1 MKNIAE
7 YIANDKNFIKY
18 AFSTDEDH
26 TYMIWRTKLNE
37 AAEYLEHNLYEDYMT
52 TYWRQLLASDI
63 TKISK
68 DYIQETDN
76 GTLYPYYVNVLKSA
90 AKLMLY
96 SIEHTGVPF
105 ISYIEKNG
113 HKSIDKYISYSEN
126 IKLPAGAIAIE
137 PGALRYCFNMKQLEI
152 PEGIRYIP
160 RLMDVDRTY
169 LLEKVVFPTSAEA
182 IENAAFFW
190 CENLEEVIFK
200 GNNTRFSSDAFYK
213 SLWFKNLDEGML
225 IQAGTLF
232 FYDFDEED
240 VVIPEGVKYI
250 APYVFRGKS
259 MKTLQLPK
267 SLQKIAKGAFESCE
281 KLEKLIIPENVTEI
295 ADEAFRWCNNLTEIH
310 LPKNIEFESRS
321 FLDCKNA
328 TVYCHRDT
336 ESVKI
341 LEEIGQVKIKY
352 ID

>member
-52 TYWRQLLASDI
+52 TYWKKLLASDI
-63 TKISK
+63 AKISK

-76 GTLYPYYVNVLKSA
+76 SMLYPYYVNVLKST
-90 AKLMLY
+90 AKLMFY
-96 SIEHTGVPF
+96 SIEHTGEPF
-105 ISYIEKNG
+105 ISYIEKDG
-113 HKSIDKYISYSEN
+113 DKSIEKYISYAES
-126 IKLPAGAIAIE
+126 ITLPTGVKAIE
-137 PGALRYCFNMKQLEI
+137 PGALRYCFNMTQLEI
-152 PEGIRYIP
+152 PEGIRYVP
-160 RLMDVDRTY
+160 LLLDVDRTY

-182 IENAAFFW
+182 IENTAFFW

-200 GNNTRFSSDAFYK
+200 GSNTRFSADTFRKSIWYK
-213 SLWFKNLDEGML
+213 KLGEGML

-232 FYDFDEED
+232 FYDFDEGN
-240 VVIPEGVKYI
+240 VVVPEGVKYI
-250 APYVFRGKS
+250 APFVFQRKL
-259 MKTLQLPK
+259 MKTLQLPQ
-267 SLQKIAKGAFESCE
+267 SLQAIDEAAFEYCSN
-281 KLEKLIIPENVTEI
+281 LEKLIIPDNVKEI
-295 ADEAFRWCNNLTEIH
+295 GDHAFSGCDNLTEIH
-310 LPKNIEFESRS
+310 LPKDIKFERRS
-321 FLDCKNA
+321 FLHCKNA
-328 TVYCHRDT
+328 TVYCYRDT
-336 ESVKI
+336 ESVKM